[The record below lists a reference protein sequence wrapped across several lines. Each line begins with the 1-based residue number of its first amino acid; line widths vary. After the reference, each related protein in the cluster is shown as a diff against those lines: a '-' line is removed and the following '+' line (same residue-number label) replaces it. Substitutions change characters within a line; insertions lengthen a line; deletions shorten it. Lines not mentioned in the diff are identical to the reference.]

1 MIFYDYILNSLAC
14 GGCIWAPQDQ
24 DSQGVGLISQQ
35 TNLPKNALGKKTH
48 LSVAKTL
55 LRKAWDCE
63 VSQGQL
69 NRRLVRDI
77 GSPDSFHQNPRGGEK
92 MQTSEFVDV
101 QQGHETLVVDD
112 SE

>member
-1 MIFYDYILNSLAC
+1 MPSEKT
-14 GGCIWAPQDQ
+14 
-24 DSQGVGLISQQ
+24 SQNPCDRL
-35 TNLPKNALGKKTH
+35 H

-55 LRKAWDCE
+55 LCKAWDCE

-101 QQGHETLVVDD
+101 QGHETLVVDD